1 MTVHATTHL
10 PSPVPTRSGVV
21 AHRGASAEFP
31 ELTRVAFQQALDEGA
46 EALELDVRLTADGV
60 PVLLHDPR
68 TTRVSDKDMWV
79 HSSTL
84 EELSSLDVGSWHPVH
99 RAPEPVLTL
108 RSFLVLAEAY
118 PDVKLFLETKHPV
131 PTGGR
136 IETALHSELAYF
148 GLDKPGSF
156 AESRAVMMS
165 FSVMAVRRFRQ
176 IAPEIPTVQ
185 LRERRNV
192 VKSWPAEGF
201 GAQLMGP
208 SISTLRARPWLVDYW
223 CSRGMGTYCW
233 TVDEPADLKLCRD
246 LGVDWVGTNTPAR
259 ALSVLDGPGLAG
271 ESGSVGTVGQVGASG
286 GASGAG
292 GAGGASGAADTAD
305 LAVEG
310 ANASDPAVN

>member
-31 ELTRVAFQQALDEGA
+31 ELTLIAYQQALEQGA
-46 EALELDVRLTADGV
+46 EALEVDVRLTADGV

-68 TTRVSDKDMWV
+68 TTRVGDRDMWV

-84 EELSSLDVGSWHPVH
+84 DQLSGLDVGSWHPIH
-99 RAPEPVLTL
+99 RQPEPVLTL

-118 PDVKLFLETKHPV
+118 PHVKLFLETKHPV
-131 PTGGR
+131 PSGGKV
-136 IETALHSELAYF
+136 EVALRDELAYF
-148 GLDKPGSF
+148 GLDQPETF

-176 IAPEIPTVQ
+176 LAPKVPAVQ

-192 VKSWPAEGF
+192 IKSWPAEGF

-208 SISTLRARPWLVDYW
+208 SIGAIRARPWLVEYW
-223 CSRGMGTYCW
+223 RSRGMGTYCW
-233 TVDEPADLKLCRD
+233 TVDDPADLLLCRD
-246 LGVDWVGTNTPAR
+246 LGVDWVGTNVPSR
-259 ALSVLDGPGLAG
+259 ALTVLDGPGRAGRNGGSVRPDADIGGARAVGAAG
-271 ESGSVGTVGQVGASG
+271 EA
-286 GASGAG
+286 
-292 GAGGASGAADTAD
+292 GAAETAGTAD
-305 LAVEG
+305 AADAIG
-310 ANASDPAVN
+310 

>member
-31 ELTRVAFQQALDEGA
+31 ELTRVAYQQALDEGA

-68 TTRVSDKDMWV
+68 TTRVSNKEMWV

-84 EELSSLDVGSWHPVH
+84 DELSGLDVGSWHPVH
-99 RAPEPVLTL
+99 RKPEPLLTL

-118 PDVKLFLETKHPV
+118 PDVKLFFETKHPV

-136 IETALHSELAYF
+136 IETALRAELAYF
-148 GLDKPGSF
+148 GMDEPDSF

-165 FSVMAVRRFRQ
+165 FSVLAVRRFRQ
-176 IAPEIPTVQ
+176 VAPRIPTVQ

-192 VKSWPAEGF
+192 IKSWPAEEF

-208 SISTLRARPWLVDYW
+208 SISTIRSRPWLVDYW
-223 CSRGMGTYCW
+223 RSRGMGTYCW
-233 TVDEPADLKLCRD
+233 TVDDPADLLLCRD

-259 ALSVLDGPGLAG
+259 ALSVLAGAENTVAPMAVDGAGGDGNNRDGRGAGMSRGNGVAGLAG
-271 ESGSVGTVGQVGASG
+271 
-286 GASGAG
+286 
-292 GAGGASGAADTAD
+292 
-305 LAVEG
+305 
-310 ANASDPAVN
+310 